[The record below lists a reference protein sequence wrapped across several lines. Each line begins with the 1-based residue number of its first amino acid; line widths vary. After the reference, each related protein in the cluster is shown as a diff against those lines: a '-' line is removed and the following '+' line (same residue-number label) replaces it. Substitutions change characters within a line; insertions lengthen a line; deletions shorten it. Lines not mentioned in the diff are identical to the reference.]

1 MMAIYRPESQGN
13 QFKKLEASEQERPM
27 MQPKSEVEGLKF
39 TLESHWGKSP
49 FKG

>member
-1 MMAIYRPESQGN
+1 
-13 QFKKLEASEQERPM
+13 M

-49 FKG
+49 FKGWRIWSPMTTGNSNSKKCIQSRSM